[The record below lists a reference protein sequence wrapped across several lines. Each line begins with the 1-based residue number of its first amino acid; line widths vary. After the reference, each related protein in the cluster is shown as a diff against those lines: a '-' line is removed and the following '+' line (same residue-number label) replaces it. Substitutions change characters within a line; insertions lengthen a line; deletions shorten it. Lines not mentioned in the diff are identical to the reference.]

1 MKYNNCTGKKR
12 KSEFDKAYVSEVLRN
27 EIETDAIQVCGYNM
41 LLKIYEANER
51 TKGGI
56 ILPATTK
63 DSASFQS
70 RIARV
75 IDMGYDAYDEDRFP
89 FGPWCQIG
97 DYITFRGYE
106 VYKQTTING
115 HSIGYILDDKVVAV
129 IEDPEMVN
137 NLKMSGL

>member
-1 MKYNNCTGKKR
+1 MKNNNYTGKRR
-12 KSEFDKAYVSEVLRN
+12 KNEFDAAHISRILN
-27 EIETDAIQVCGYNM
+27 DEIGTDAIQVCGYNM
-41 LLKIYEANER
+41 LLKIYEASKT

-56 ILPATTK
+56 IIPESTADTATFK
-63 DSASFQS
+63 S

-75 IDMGYDAYDEDRFP
+75 IDMGYDAYDEARFP
-89 FGPWCQIG
+89 FGPWCEVG

-106 VYKQTTING
+106 VYKQTTVNG

-129 IEDPEMVN
+129 IADPEMVD